1 MRLREWAL
9 STSDSGARSA
19 DNCRVLDGLLRRGR
33 LATTPTISVGEC
45 EAQGVHCIRLQF
57 HLPQECQS
65 NGVTSIPVLVP
76 TAIVGTNAYQNTYI
90 FYALVEELIGWLARI
105 GPKHSLVRL
114 YLNNNGQQLPRSYA
128 SHWQDLHSGFTL
140 FINGMRSMQSH
151 FPGPGQIS
159 GMFGAINVAQA
170 RTSSG
175 DISGDYLVTLT
186 LSSRQQMSLFLPRT
200 VAKLPQELMFDWLEA
215 QNEFSTRML

>member
-1 MRLREWAL
+1 M
-9 STSDSGARSA
+9 
-19 DNCRVLDGLLRRGR
+19 
-33 LATTPTISVGEC
+33 
-45 EAQGVHCIRLQF
+45 
-57 HLPQECQS
+57 
-65 NGVTSIPVLVP
+65 P
-76 TAIVGTNAYQNTYI
+76 TAIVGTNTYQTTSI

-114 YLNNNGQQLPRSYA
+114 YLNNNGQQLPRSYS

-140 FINGMRSMQSH
+140 FINGMRSVQSH
-151 FPGPGQIS
+151 FHGPGQIS
-159 GMFGAINVAQA
+159 GTFGAIDVAQA
-170 RTSSG
+170 RTPSG

-186 LSSRQQMSLFLPRT
+186 LSSRQQMSLLLPRT